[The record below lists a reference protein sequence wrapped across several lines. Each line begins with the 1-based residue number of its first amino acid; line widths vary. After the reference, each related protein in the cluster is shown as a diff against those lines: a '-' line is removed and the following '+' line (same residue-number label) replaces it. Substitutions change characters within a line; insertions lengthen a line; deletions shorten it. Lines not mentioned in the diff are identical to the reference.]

1 MNPEINWDEFVP
13 KPEIPPVSN
22 TVVSG
27 SLGQSSKQNHRLA
40 LSPQPPNRN
49 QAASTIVHKSKPPL
63 AQYEVAI
70 KIPVMSLMQP
80 DILSEQRPS
89 RHMQHNTNNSTI
101 DVARTMTPGR
111 IRPSDAGYNSEG
123 GTETLKK
130 IARENKERLL
140 RQ

>member
-1 MNPEINWDEFVP
+1 
-13 KPEIPPVSN
+13 
-22 TVVSG
+22 
-27 SLGQSSKQNHRLA
+27 
-40 LSPQPPNRN
+40 
-49 QAASTIVHKSKPPL
+49 
-63 AQYEVAI
+63 
-70 KIPVMSLMQP
+70 
-80 DILSEQRPS
+80 
-89 RHMQHNTNNSTI
+89 MQHNANNSTI